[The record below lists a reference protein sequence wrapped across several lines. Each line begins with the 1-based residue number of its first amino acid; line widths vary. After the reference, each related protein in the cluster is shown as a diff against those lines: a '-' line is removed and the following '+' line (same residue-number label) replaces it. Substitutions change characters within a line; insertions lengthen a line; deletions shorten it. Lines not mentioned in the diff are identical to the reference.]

1 VGGRACLAGW
11 LLLGQG
17 QNGHTRKFEVYACA
31 DDVESN

>member
-1 VGGRACLAGW
+1 VGGRPLLGRLA
-11 LLLGQG
+11 LLGQG